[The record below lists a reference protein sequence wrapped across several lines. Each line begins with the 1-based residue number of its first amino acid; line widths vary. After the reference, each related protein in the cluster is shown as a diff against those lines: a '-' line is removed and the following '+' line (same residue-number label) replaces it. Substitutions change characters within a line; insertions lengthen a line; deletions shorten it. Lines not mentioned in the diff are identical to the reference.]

1 MAIWPTYLGN
11 FKFSEIDRIL
21 KEKVDS
27 ISVPNHIKM
36 RVVGC
41 SALMLHLEAYDKV
54 SENNLNSYRSELT
67 KATKIDHGN
76 LNDYGYHVGLC
87 YINSEL
93 TQEERKQLVDISEV
107 YTEKTSNMNLIFE
120 MSMPHFA
127 IFNNMI
133 DYFVNIEMRGTN
145 FETNKTIY

>member
-1 MAIWPTYLGN
+1 
-11 FKFSEIDRIL
+11 
-21 KEKVDS
+21 
-27 ISVPNHIKM
+27 
-36 RVVGC
+36 
-41 SALMLHLEAYDKV
+41 MLHLEAYDKV